1 MTTTASHTPSTAS
14 GEPPAGPVRLP
25 TPGAAANRN
34 RRRPALV
41 LAAVLLLAVSAL
53 AGAFAFSQVS
63 TTVSVVAM
71 ARTVPAG
78 QVVQRADLVVVQVT
92 RTSGLDTVPAEQLP
106 GIVGLRAVTDLPA
119 GSTLTPDSCAD
130 QLVPAAGEAVVGVLS
145 APGTAPLDG
154 LVAGAQ
160 VLLVPLPEK
169 GGDTPAG
176 AEVPGRVVAVH
187 PLPDG
192 TGARVDVLVAADQAA
207 RIQRL
212 AAVERV
218 ALVILT
224 KER

>member
-1 MTTTASHTPSTAS
+1 MTTTSSQPAPVTH
-14 GEPPAGPVRLP
+14 GESAARPVRMP

-34 RRRPALV
+34 RRRPILV

-78 QVVQRADLVVVQVT
+78 QQLQRDDLTVVQVT
-92 RTSGLDTVPAEQLP
+92 QTSGLDVVGADQLP
-106 GIVGLRAVTDLPA
+106 EIVGLRAVTDLPA
-119 GSTLTPDSCAD
+119 GSTLTPDSYAD
-130 QLVPAAGEAVVGVLS
+130 HLVPAEGEAVVGVLA
-145 APGTAPLDG
+145 APGSAPLDG

-160 VLLVPLPEK
+160 VLLVPLPDK
-169 GGDTPAG
+169 NGGEATG
-176 AEVPGRVVAVH
+176 AEVPGRVVAVQ
-187 PLPDG
+187 PLADG
-192 TGARVDVLVAADQAA
+192 TGSRVDVLVAADQAA

-212 AAVERV
+212 AAVERI

>member
-1 MTTTASHTPSTAS
+1 MTTTSSHPPSTAS
-14 GEPPAGPVRLP
+14 GEPTAGPVRLP

-34 RRRPALV
+34 RRRPVLV

-78 QVVQRADLVVVQVT
+78 QVLQRADLAVVQVSQA
-92 RTSGLDTVPAEQLP
+92 SGLDTVPAEQLA

-119 GSTLTPDSCAD
+119 GSTLTPDSYAD
-130 QLVPAAGEAVVGVLS
+130 QLVPAAGEAVVGVLCT
-145 APGTAPLDG
+145 PGTAPLDG

-160 VLLVPLPEK
+160 VLLVPLAEK
-169 GGDTPAG
+169 DGGTEPG

-187 PLPDG
+187 PLSDG
-192 TGARVDVLVAADQAA
+192 TGARVDVVVAADQAA

-212 AAVERV
+212 AAVERI